1 MTTICCDLSN
11 MASDSLASDG
21 ATSNAVQKIW
31 RIRKQLVG
39 IAGAYADCCAF
50 ITWLKA
56 GGDGD
61 DAPDFENVSA
71 LVLNGSGIWVY
82 DGHPMPFKVKDG
94 FCAVGS
100 GAQAAMAGLH
110 MGLTPKEAVRIAA
123 KIDPAT
129 GGRTVGRK
137 L

>member
-1 MTTICCDLSN
+1 

-21 ATSNAVQKIW
+21 ATSTAVQKIW
-31 RIRKQLVG
+31 RIRKQLIGV
-39 IAGAYADCCAF
+39 AGAYSDCCAF
-50 ITWLKA
+50 ITWLK
-56 GGDGD
+56 DGADPD
-61 DAPDFENVSA
+61 DAPEDFTDVGA
-71 LVLNGSGIWVY
+71 LVLNEGGIWVY
-82 DGHPMPFKVKDG
+82 DGHPMPYKVKDG

-110 MGLTPKEAVRIAA
+110 LGLAPKEAVRVAA

-129 GGRTVGRK
+129 GGRIVGRK